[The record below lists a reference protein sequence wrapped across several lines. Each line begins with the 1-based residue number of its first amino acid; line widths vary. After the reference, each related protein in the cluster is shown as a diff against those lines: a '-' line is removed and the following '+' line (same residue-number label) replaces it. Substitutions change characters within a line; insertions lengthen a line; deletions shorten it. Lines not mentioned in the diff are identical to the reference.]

1 MVQRRAGCSKMARG
15 EMQVDGSG
23 LKVGMAE
30 QSLHGRQ
37 IGSAFQMMRG
47 ETMPQSILILLMI
60 CTQPRFAIGIIR
72 SMA

>member
-1 MVQRRAGCSKMARG
+1 MVQRRAGCSKMALG

-47 ETMPQSILILLMI
+47 ET
-60 CTQPRFAIGIIR
+60 IR
-72 SMA
+72 SRCG